1 MIEYDSLIP
10 YLLTNAIALALVFL
24 AFKHHRLTRLIFILI
39 FLLAGLFNIYTSLTQ
54 PEFFNHYADKAF
66 LNIYKSFI
74 NGYFSQH
81 IQEVV
86 ATIGLGQIIVA
97 LLLSAGG
104 RWLHLG
110 VIGGIIFF
118 IALIPLG
125 VSAAFPA
132 MLLFIVALALMQY
145 RIK

>member
-10 YLLTNAIALALVFL
+10 YLVTNAIALVLVFL
-24 AFKHHRLTRLIFILI
+24 AFKRHRLTRLIFILI
-39 FLLAGLFNIYTSLTQ
+39 FLLAGLFNIYTVITQ
-54 PEFFNHYADKAF
+54 PDFFNHYADKAF
-66 LNIYKSFI
+66 LDIYRSFI
-74 NGYFSQH
+74 SGYFSQN

-97 LLLSAGG
+97 ILLSAGG
-104 RWLHLG
+104 RWVHLG
-110 VIGGIIFF
+110 VIGGVIFF

-132 MLLFIVALALMQY
+132 MLLFILALILMQY
-145 RIK
+145 RIE

>member
-10 YLLTNAIALALVFL
+10 YLLTNAIALALVYL
-24 AFKHHRLTRLIFILI
+24 AFKRHRLTRLIFILI
-39 FLLAGLFNIYTSLTQ
+39 FLLAGLFNIYTVLAQ

-66 LNIYKSFI
+66 LDIYRSFI
-74 NGYFSQH
+74 SGYFSQH
-81 IQEVV
+81 IREVV
-86 ATIGLGQIIVA
+86 ESIGLGQIIVA

-110 VIGGIIFF
+110 VIGGAIFF

-132 MLLFIVALALMQY
+132 MLFFILALLLMQY
-145 RIK
+145 RID

>member
-24 AFKHHRLTRLIFILI
+24 AFKRHRLTRLVFILI
-39 FLLAGLFNIYTSLTQ
+39 FLLAGLFNIYTILTM
-54 PEFFNHYADKAF
+54 PGFFNHYADKAF
-66 LNIYKSFI
+66 LNIYRSFI
-74 NGYFSQH
+74 SGYFSQH
-81 IQEVV
+81 IQQVV
-86 ATIGLGQIIVA
+86 AFIGLSQIIVA
-97 LLLSAGG
+97 VLLSAGG
-104 RWLHLG
+104 RWVNLG

-118 IALIPLG
+118 VALIPLG

-132 MLLFIVALALMQY
+132 MLLFIAALALMQY